1 VECVSPARIQFSEK
15 NKIMS
20 FKLEPK
26 KPEEI
31 VDGLRELPTDDIFS
45 KISKDPKSPFNI
57 FLSLALKDRYEQ
69 RPIEEKHLTFDQWR
83 NLYMLRQEKEKDVE
97 KKRDHVRMIMD
108 RLNRTTSE
116 VKKKNKALYQ
126 HLQDS
131 IPEMFKQMS
140 TKQLLD
146 LRYRYYYPGYYD
158 ASEVNKDLL
167 YAELAN
173 RPHVKNK
180 SDRKEVF
187 TKKEKK
193 KMKFKNK

>member
-1 VECVSPARIQFSEK
+1 
-15 NKIMS
+15 MS

-31 VDGLRELPTDDIFS
+31 VDGLRDLPTDDIFS

-69 RPIEEKHLTFDQWR
+69 RPIEEKHLSFDQWR
-83 NLYMLRQEKEKDVE
+83 NLYMLRQEKE
-97 KKRDHVRMIMD
+97 RDIEQHRERMQSILE
-108 RLNRTTSE
+108 RLHRTTSE
-116 VKKKNKALYQ
+116 IKKKNKAMYQ

-131 IPEMFKQMS
+131 IPELFKQMS
-140 TKQLLD
+140 TKELLNC
-146 LRYRYYYPGYYD
+146 RYGYRYD
-158 ASEVNKDLL
+158 IANSDLL

-180 SDRKEVF
+180 NDRKEVF

>member
-1 VECVSPARIQFSEK
+1 MPVLSGFSFRKRI
-15 NKIMS
+15 IMS

-69 RPIEEKHLTFDQWR
+69 RPVEEKHLTFDQWR
-83 NLYMLRQEKEKDVE
+83 NLYMLRQEKEKDTE
-97 KKRDHVRMIMD
+97 KKRERMQMILD

-116 VKKKNKALYQ
+116 VKKKNKVLYQ
-126 HLQDS
+126 HLQNS

-146 LRYRYYYPGYYD
+146 LRYDYYD
-158 ASEVNKDLL
+158 AYTSEVDKDLL

>member
-1 VECVSPARIQFSEK
+1 
-15 NKIMS
+15 MS

-69 RPIEEKHLTFDQWR
+69 RPVEEKHLTFDQWR
-83 NLYMLRQEKEKDVE
+83 NLYMLRQEKEKDTE
-97 KKRDHVRMIMD
+97 KKRERMQMILD

-116 VKKKNKALYQ
+116 VKKKNKVLYQ
-126 HLQDS
+126 HLQNS

-146 LRYRYYYPGYYD
+146 LRYDYYD
-158 ASEVNKDLL
+158 AYTSEVDKDLL

>member
-1 VECVSPARIQFSEK
+1 
-15 NKIMS
+15 
-20 FKLEPK
+20 
-26 KPEEI
+26 
-31 VDGLRELPTDDIFS
+31 
-45 KISKDPKSPFNI
+45 
-57 FLSLALKDRYEQ
+57 
-69 RPIEEKHLTFDQWR
+69 
-83 NLYMLRQEKEKDVE
+83 MLRQEKEKDTE
-97 KKRDHVRMIMD
+97 KKRERMQMILD

-116 VKKKNKALYQ
+116 VKKKNKVLYQ
-126 HLQDS
+126 HLQNS

-146 LRYRYYYPGYYD
+146 LRYDYYD
-158 ASEVNKDLL
+158 AYTSEVDKDLL